1 MNEFDKFIREEY
13 AKYDKH
19 MSVAKDDEEFN
30 KHFDKYNFFEFN
42 SNLHVELKKPGQIFL
57 FEIYNHDHQTI
68 SYPKIG
74 IFLNSSTHAVE
85 KRTKNLLNLFSRG
98 RVRKVPITTPRIK
111 ARKRPRAATAKVQP
125 HAFISQSK

>member
-1 MNEFDKFIREEY
+1 MTERVRKIGWEK
-13 AKYDKH
+13 A
-19 MSVAKDDEEFN
+19 SLFN

-74 IFLNSSTHAVE
+74 IFLNYLPCDQTLELEWATYR
-85 KRTKNLLNLFSRG
+85 RTWEYN
-98 RVRKVPITTPRIK
+98 RKYKSKDYQGTERQYHFGDLQSYYFYFQPFETP
-111 ARKRPRAATAKVQP
+111 
-125 HAFISQSK
+125 